1 MPDESP
7 TDEEIQ
13 MEKGTELDG
22 VCERFVQIDKNN
34 TKNRKNSYKES
45 KEIPRKNKLPVT
57 VVLKDLVVKD
67 VRGWKLFDKNNK
79 VVVKQ

>member
-1 MPDESP
+1 MKVQLMK
-7 TDEEIQ
+7 EIQ
-13 MEKGTELDG
+13 MRKDTELDG

-34 TKNRKNSYKES
+34 TKHRKNSYKES
-45 KEIPRKNKLPVT
+45 KEIARKNKLPVT
-57 VVLKDLVVKD
+57 VVLEDSVVKD